1 MTAPTPYPR
10 SSSTS
15 NRISLTRP
23 QMRVFQ
29 SLKRFRVLVAGRR
42 FGKTFLALAELLTAV
57 YGKPDTIAWYLG
69 PDRKQAKRI
78 VWKPLKRAT
87 KLWWAK
93 RPNES
98 ELIIE
103 LRGGGMIQ
111 VLGAKDYDSLRGPGL
126 DFAVL
131 DEYAQMSPLVWTE
144 VVRPMLSDR
153 GRDGH
158 ALFIGSPA
166 GLNHFY
172 TLHGDACDPT
182 NAGSWAAFKF
192 TTLEGGNV
200 RPEEIEA
207 ARRDLDE
214 KTFRQEYEA
223 SFETYAGRMYYAF
236 SRATNVANVE
246 FNPNY
251 PVLWAMDFNVT
262 PLCSVIC
269 QRIGATLNI
278 IDEIVLLDSG
288 TLSACNEFRRRT
300 IDWRQAR
307 RASAWDEEFQQGPL
321 PVIVYGDPAGQA
333 RHTGAD
339 KTDHQQVKEFFRRSE
354 TDYAMEW
361 RIDSAP
367 PRVKARVTATNA
379 RLTNYNGQHAV
390 FVNPRC
396 KKTIADLEQ
405 VIWKLDGNRN
415 VLPEPDKTNPDLTHL
430 SDALSYLVW
439 HEWPIRGRVG
449 DIAQQVI

>member
-1 MTAPTPYPR
+1 M
-10 SSSTS
+10 
-15 NRISLTRP
+15 
-23 QMRVFQ
+23 
-29 SLKRFRVLVAGRR
+29 AGRR
-42 FGKTFLALAELLTAV
+42 FGKTFLAIAELLKAV
-57 YGKPDTIAWYLG
+57 YGKPNALAWYLA
-69 PDRKQAKRI
+69 PDRKQAKRT

-87 KLWWAK
+87 KAWWAK
-93 RPNES
+93 LPNET
-98 ELIIE
+98 ELTIE

-126 DFAVL
+126 DFAAL
-131 DEYAQMSPLVWTE
+131 DEYAQMSPLAWTE

-153 GRDGH
+153 GKIGR
-158 ALFIGSPA
+158 ALFIGTPKSF
-166 GLNHFY
+166 NHFY
-172 TLHGDACDPT
+172 TLHNEACDPK
-182 NAGSWAAFKF
+182 NAALWAAFQF
-192 TTLEGGNV
+192 TTLQGSNV
-200 RPEEIEA
+200 PPAEIDA
-207 ARRDLDE
+207 ARLDLDE
-214 KTFRQEYEA
+214 KTFRQEFEA
-223 SFETYAGRMYYAF
+223 SFENYAGRMYYAF
-236 SRATNVANVE
+236 NRATNVLPVE

-269 QRIGATLNI
+269 QRIGSTLNI
-278 IDEIVLLDSG
+278 LDEIVLLDSG
-288 TLSACNEFRRRT
+288 TLAACNEFRRRT
-300 IDWRQAR
+300 IKWREDR
-307 RASAWDEEFQQGPL
+307 RRSPWQEQGETLIGPL

-339 KTDHQQVKEFFRRSE
+339 KTDHQQVKEFFRRAE

-396 KKTIADLEQ
+396 KRTIADLEQ

-430 SDALSYLVW
+430 SDALSYLIW

-449 DIAQQVI
+449 DITEQVV